1 MKKINKQ
8 IEELEQ
14 RIHIMLLE
22 QSCITFKMWVAIS
35 ILAFVIGVIFFK
47 VFFLK

>member
-1 MKKINKQ
+1 MKKAEQKIKN
-8 IEELEQ
+8 LEQ
-14 RIHIMLLE
+14 SIHIMRLE

-35 ILAFVIGVIFFK
+35 ILAFVIGTIFFK